1 MSRWERNLL
10 VLILLISTLLSI
22 TSFTRGHVWWDD
34 FASYIMQAQ
43 SLLHGTPADF
53 VAHNRFTIENSS
65 YPPGPVA
72 YPWGFP
78 ALLAPFVAI
87 FGLKISGLKLLNTFF
102 FLCFLYLFYR
112 LTRLRLP
119 PGWSLVPVAI
129 LAWNPVL
136 LAAHDLI
143 LSDIPFLFFS
153 TLAIYMIESG
163 AGSGSA
169 RRALILGLV
178 ILAAFSLRTNGVLL
192 LVPLLVSQLITFKS
206 STPTPSKLI
215 LLFPYLVFGAGFLLL
230 ALLLPGGQESYFT
243 HFSMFNIG
251 SFLGNI
257 LYYLQLPADL
267 VKNIPFGLFFMAI
280 IALLFLLDGFLNL
293 RRNLVLLS
301 YIAASLALLVAWP
314 ETQGLRF
321 IYPLLP
327 LLLLMAGEGLLTI
340 VGRLPLRSG
349 QALRWT
355 GVALA
360 AALVLVSLG
369 VSARHS
375 LSNMR
380 SGRETNGP
388 FDPVSRQMFEF
399 IRDETPPDS
408 VVVFFKPRLMQLL
421 TARDS
426 FLTTRC
432 EDLPRA
438 DYVVLHEKQG
448 SNDQIGSL
456 SICPGISY
464 PIVFN
469 NLRFTVYQ
477 VTH

>member
-10 VLILLISTLLSI
+10 VLILLVSTLLSI
-22 TSFTRGHVWWDD
+22 TRLTRGHVWWDD

-43 SLLHGTPADF
+43 SLLHGSPADF

-65 YPPGPVA
+65 YPPGPIA

-87 FGLKISGLKLLNTFF
+87 FGIKLSGLKLLNTFF
-102 FLCFLYLFYR
+102 FLCFLYVFYR
-112 LTRLRLP
+112 LARLRLP
-119 PGWSLVPVAI
+119 PASSLVLVAI
-129 LAWNPVL
+129 LAWNPAL

-163 AGSGSA
+163 AGSVSA

-178 ILAAFSLRTNGVLL
+178 IFAAFSLRTNGLLL
-192 LVPLLVSQLITFKS
+192 LVPLLVSQVLTFKS
-206 STPTPSKLI
+206 SFPAPPKFFLLI
-215 LLFPYLVFGAGFLLL
+215 PYLVFGAGFVLL
-230 ALLLPGGQESYFT
+230 ALLLPGGQESYFA
-243 HFSMFNIG
+243 HFSMFNIL

-257 LYYLQLPADL
+257 VYYLQLPADL
-267 VKNIPFGLFFMAI
+267 VKNIPFGSFFMAA
-280 IALLFLLDGFLNL
+280 IALLFFLDAFLNF

-301 YIAASLALLVAWP
+301 YIAASLVLLVAWP

-327 LLLLMAGEGLLTI
+327 LLLLMAGEGLWTLAE
-340 VGRLPLRSG
+340 RLPAKSG
-349 QALRWT
+349 QVVRWA
-355 GVALA
+355 GFVLA
-360 AALVLVSLG
+360 ALLVLISLG

-375 LSNMR
+375 LGNLR
-380 SGRETNGP
+380 SGREINGP

-399 IRDETPPDS
+399 IRDETAPDS
-408 VVVFFKPRLMQLL
+408 VVIFFKPRLMRLL
-421 TARDS
+421 TERDS

-438 DYVVLHEKQG
+438 DYIVLHEKQG
-448 SNDQIGSL
+448 SNDQIGNL

-464 PIVFN
+464 PVVFN
-469 NLRFTVYQ
+469 NLRFTIYQ
-477 VTH
+477 VAH